1 MLISI
6 NLLLIKNIMDVAQ
19 FLRSKFPEAEISFDG
34 EDCNS
39 RLLIVSNDFDGLNTL
54 QRHKLVLNT
63 LKEQFQ
69 TGELHALSLI
79 TKSPSETA

>member
-1 MLISI
+1 
-6 NLLLIKNIMDVAQ
+6 MDITN
-19 FLRSKFPEAEISFDG
+19 FLKSKFPEAEISFDG

-39 RLLIVSNDFDGLNTL
+39 KVLIVCNEFEGLNTL
-54 QRHKLVLNT
+54 QRHKLVLSV

-79 TKSPSETA
+79 TKSPSEIG

>member
-1 MLISI
+1 
-6 NLLLIKNIMDVAQ
+6 MDITN
-19 FLRSKFPEAEISFDG
+19 FLKSKFPEAEISFDG

-39 RLLIVSNDFDGLNTL
+39 KVLIVSNEFEGLNTL
-54 QRHKLVLNT
+54 QRHKLILSV

-79 TKSPSETA
+79 TKTHSEID

>member
-1 MLISI
+1 
-6 NLLLIKNIMDVAQ
+6 MDLTQ

-39 RLLIVSNDFDGLNTL
+39 KVLIVSNEFEGLNTL
-54 QRHKLVLNT
+54 QRHKLVLSV

-69 TGELHALSLI
+69 NGELHALSLN
-79 TKSPSETA
+79 TKSPSEMS

>member
-1 MLISI
+1 
-6 NLLLIKNIMDVAQ
+6 MDLAQ

-39 RLLIVSNDFDGLNTL
+39 KVLIVSNEFEGLNTL
-54 QRHKLVLNT
+54 QRHKLVLNV
-63 LKEQFQ
+63 LKKQFQ

-79 TKSPSETA
+79 TKSPSEIL

>member
-1 MLISI
+1 
-6 NLLLIKNIMDVAQ
+6 MDIAQ

-39 RLLIVSNDFDGLNTL
+39 RLLIVSNEFEGLNTL
-54 QRHKLVLNT
+54 QRHKLVLNA

>member
-1 MLISI
+1 
-6 NLLLIKNIMDVAQ
+6 MDLTK

-39 RLLIVSNDFDGLNTL
+39 KVLIVSNEFEGLNTL
-54 QRHKLVLNT
+54 QRHKLVMSV

-69 TGELHALSLI
+69 SGELHALSLS
-79 TKSPSETA
+79 TKSPSEMS